1 MTQGP
6 PEQPGTWQA
15 RVFLAYASED
25 RKVAV
30 AVQEAVIEAAKA
42 EDGGEISV
50 DKWVVNADLTA
61 SVFDNIHSTMSRT
74 HFGVFLY
81 SPVDV
86 KARDNVVFESGL
98 FIGMKKA
105 DHAIILL
112 PENYEVEPS
121 DLHGILGLKYPY
133 DKLRDEAKDHRT
145 RVNMLDGVGTD
156 IADRIRN
163 VMTEPSASQEQPA
176 AAQPQPGARNEQPPT
191 ALEMIG
197 TVLAFQA
204 GQGKL
209 TLVGE
214 NVSPGKIVVHATY
227 GIGRV
232 MGFDPEGAEPRYADV
247 QFGSVIGR
255 YKVSELFVPPVNL

>member
-1 MTQGP
+1 MSQQVPEP
-6 PEQPGTWQA
+6 PGRWHA
-15 RVFLAYASED
+15 KVFLAYAKED

-30 AVQEAVIEAAKA
+30 AVQEAVTEAAKA
-42 EDGGEISV
+42 EGGGKISV
-50 DKWVVNADLTA
+50 VKWVVNADLTA
-61 SVFDNIHSTMSRT
+61 SIFDNIQSTMSGT
-74 HFGVFLY
+74 HFGIFLY

-112 PENYEVEPS
+112 PENHEVEPS

-133 DKLRDEAKDHRT
+133 NELRDEAKDHRA

-163 VMTEPSASQEQPA
+163 VMTEIPAYQEQSA
-176 AAQPQPGARNEQPPT
+176 AGQPQPGAANEQPSTGP
-191 ALEMIG
+191 EMIS

-209 TLVGE
+209 TPVGE
-214 NVSPGKIVVHATY
+214 DVSPGRIVVHATY

-232 MGFDPEGAEPRYADV
+232 LGFDPEGAARRYVDV
-247 QFGSVIGR
+247 QFGSVVGR
-255 YKVSELFVPPVNL
+255 YKLSELFVAPIDL